1 MRDTVFRQE
10 HPEIAEFAFDEKVA
24 AVFADMLKRS
34 VPGYGTIISMIAV
47 MAKKYAQP
55 NTVIY
60 DLGCSLGAASLAI
73 AKNIEA
79 ENCKIYGFDVSEPMI
94 REAKALVSASGKDR
108 QISLICE
115 DITKINFE
123 KTSFVVLNLTLQ
135 FIKPKEREALLNK
148 IYSSLT
154 DGGVL
159 ILTEKVSDITPN
171 DFFTDIYYD
180 FKRANGYNETEISVK
195 RAALENV
202 LISDSEEAH
211 IERLKR
217 VGFKKVHRWFQA
229 LNFRSYI
236 AVKQI

>member
-34 VPGYGTIISMIAV
+34 VPGYGAIISLIAV
-47 MAKKYAQP
+47 FAKKYAQP

-60 DLGCSLGAASLAI
+60 DLGCSLGACSLAI
-73 AKNIEA
+73 ANNV

-94 REAKALVSASGKDR
+94 REAKKLVSESENGEK
-108 QISLICE
+108 ISLFCE

-135 FIKPKEREALLNK
+135 FIKPQEREALLRK

-154 DGGVL
+154 SNGVL
-159 ILTEKVSDITPN
+159 ILTEKVSGAEQN
-171 DFFTDIYYD
+171 DFFTDLYYD
-180 FKRANGYNETEISVK
+180 FKRANGYNETEISKK
-195 RAALENV
+195 RLALENV

-211 IERLKR
+211 TQRLKR
-217 VGFKKVHRWFQA
+217 VGFSDVRRWFQA
-229 LNFRSYI
+229 LNFQSFI
-236 AVKQI
+236 AVK